1 MKQPPL
7 VPGPTPQSL
16 WDVDR
21 RGSAAA
27 TREQRGTR
35 ALSSS
40 RKVGEHAPSACSKTS
55 RAAEHDTGA
64 GAGLADLVTRQRGH
78 DSRIEAAAG
87 GPLPRCLDLSS
98 GKHKVTVALIRALI
112 VHLSATACSSRPYL
126 AIRTRGD
133 RLGT

>member
-78 DSRIEAAAG
+78 DSRIEGAAG
-87 GPLPRCLDLSS
+87 GPLPSLSRS
-98 GKHKVTVALIRALI
+98 E
-112 VHLSATACSSRPYL
+112 
-126 AIRTRGD
+126 
-133 RLGT
+133 LGET

>member
-1 MKQPPL
+1 MGAHA
-7 VPGPTPQSL
+7 V
-16 WDVDR
+16 
-21 RGSAAA
+21 SAC
-27 TREQRGTR
+27 GK
-35 ALSSS
+35 SS
-40 RKVGEHAPSACSKTS
+40 RLLSMARARAPV
-55 RAAEHDTGA
+55 
-64 GAGLADLVTRQRGH
+64 ADLVTRQRGH

-112 VHLSATACSSRPYL
+112 VHLTSTACSSRPYL

>member
-64 GAGLADLVTRQRGH
+64 GAGLADLVTRQRDH

-87 GPLPRCLDLSS
+87 GSPPSLSRS
-98 GKHKVTVALIRALI
+98 E
-112 VHLSATACSSRPYL
+112 
-126 AIRTRGD
+126 
-133 RLGT
+133 LGET